1 MKEKTE
7 QQPVNEQTPAMPPAS
22 TGKRRPYTKPQLEVY
37 GNIRELT
44 HGGSPGT
51 GDSGSP
57 GTRRPV

>member
-7 QQPVNEQTPAMPPAS
+7 QQPVNEQTPDLPPAPP
-22 TGKRRPYTKPQLEVY
+22 KQRRPYTKPQLEVY